1 MSPPWC
7 GAQAASGP
15 AHRGADP
22 GKGANIQ
29 KHNDS
34 GKKGGEDASK
44 RMTIMIISEREVHY
58 YFRKIISEKGHI
70 NIIECQ
76 KEVDQRYFSIM
87 WILIEKKQLERKRL
101 KRCIHIIDQ
110 LCN

>member
-1 MSPPWC
+1 M
-7 GAQAASGP
+7 GP
-15 AHRGADP
+15 RLPRDRP
-22 GKGANIQ
+22 TEVLTQEREQ
-29 KHNDS
+29 KYKNNDS

-44 RMTIMIISEREVHY
+44 GMTIMIISEREVHY

-87 WILIEKKQLERKRL
+87 WILIGKNQLERKRL
-101 KRCIHIIDQ
+101 KRCIRIIDQ